1 MFYVDLIK
9 SPARRGDFENAEGN
23 IMCGNAILEFLAAK
37 LPISRLQRNLNN
49 WAVSFS
55 AVEELN
61 WRAADQIG
69 SHHDDGKY
77 PQVTSCEAAKS
88 SAGGHVLMT

>member
-1 MFYVDLIK
+1 M
-9 SPARRGDFENAEGN
+9 SS
-23 IMCGNAILEFLAAK
+23 K
-37 LPISRLQRNLNN
+37 LPISRLPAAELEKLAVM
-49 WAVSFS
+49 AVSFS
-55 AVEELN
+55 ALVEELN

-69 SHHDDGKY
+69 SHHDDRKY